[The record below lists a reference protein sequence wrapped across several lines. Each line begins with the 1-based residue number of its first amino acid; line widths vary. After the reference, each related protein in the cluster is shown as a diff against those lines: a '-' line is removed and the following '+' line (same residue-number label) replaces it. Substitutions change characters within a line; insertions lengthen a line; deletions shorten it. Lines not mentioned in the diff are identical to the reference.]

1 MKAPVTSISFALLC
15 FLLGL
20 ENASA
25 FMGFS
30 FGNLL
35 FAVNLC
41 KLPGKHCHINCHGPL
56 APKTFCDNQCTS
68 SSDSST
74 RRLESSSTTEFAY
87 SQGACDGF
95 DSSTDSYATCMTVA
109 QANCEDTLDESDA
122 TYVDGANYSEVSD
135 YNGGTSSSNGSTP
148 IASKLSFLPY
158 MIAAIVASMFL
169 VLYVWREKVSNRK
182 IVSAGRLFREHKKDV
197 LCNLRQC
204 FSSQRFCICFTF
216 PHFLAPEQGK
226 TTPK

>member
-95 DSSTDSYATCMTVA
+95 DSSTDSYATCMAVA

-169 VLYVWREKVSNRK
+169 VLYVWREKRKEKQRRNEDLLADDESFHGAVARRIEQSNVAQPVVSLSVEEG
-182 IVSAGRLFREHKKDV
+182 I
-197 LCNLRQC
+197 
-204 FSSQRFCICFTF
+204 
-216 PHFLAPEQGK
+216 
-226 TTPK
+226 TTGYAMA